1 MGAALDRLADRWEQ
15 LGGTGQLAVV
25 LVAALPL
32 LGLVVRQLYGFALAA
47 SRFAD
52 AVAAAGDNSCGE
64 RDGGGC
70 CPLADQS

>member
-1 MGAALDRLADRWEQ
+1 MEQ
-15 LGGTGQLAVV
+15 FGGTAQLAVV

-47 SRFAD
+47 PRSASAD
-52 AVAAAGDNSCGE
+52 TAAWDHSGGE

-70 CPLADQS
+70 CPLVDQS